1 MPQSKTVAEFLS
13 PQGNRH
19 GGLRTDFDALRR
31 DRVLFLN
38 DTINAVSRA
47 GEAFVSMN
55 DAEGQITASLILHN
69 LLEEL
74 DESIMETTDDA

>member
-1 MPQSKTVAEFLS
+1 VSQLKVAEYLS

-31 DRVLFLN
+31 DRVDAIN
-38 DTINAVSRA
+38 GTIHAVSHA
-47 GEAFVSMN
+47 GEAFVKM
-55 DAEGQITASLILHN
+55 DDGEGVITASTMLNL

-74 DESIMETTDDA
+74 EEAIFVEVEDE